1 MLIFIHKMQMKLFFY
16 LVVLCFSALTIQAQK
31 NDTIYMKNGDRIT
44 GELKKF
50 EYGLLNLSTDAMKT
64 VSIEFDKIN
73 TIHSAKYFEIR
84 LNSGQKFFGHLQ
96 KSTVMSTVNII
107 TVTDTIPKRLWDI
120 ILIMPIKRTFF
131 QKIDGS
137 LDLGLSFTKASDVF
151 QYSLN
156 FDLIHRTNFY
166 STRFDLESVLTDDG
180 DKISNNTSLGLDV
193 THYLPNKWF
202 TSILAQGQQNTELN
216 LDYRMQVGYGIGYD
230 IARTNFVRFYALGGL
245 FVNQEHT
252 IDVSET
258 SQNIE
263 ALLKLN
269 FKWFQYRHPKI
280 DVTNRINVYPSIT
293 SFGRVRTEY
302 SLSSKFEIV
311 KDLFLNVQLYDYY
324 DNETSGGKEA
334 KNDWGIITSIGFT
347 F

>member
-1 MLIFIHKMQMKLFFY
+1 MQRNL
-16 LVVLCFSALTIQAQK
+16 LLCFAFICFSILTVRAQK
-31 NDTIYMKNGDRIT
+31 NDTIYLRNGDRIS

-50 EYGLLNLSTDAMKT
+50 EYGLLDLSTDAMKT

-73 TIHSAKYFEIR
+73 TMHSSKFFEIR
-84 LNSGQKFFGHLQ
+84 MKSGEKFFGHLQ
-96 KSTVMSTVNII
+96 KSDVLSTVNVI
-107 TVTDTIPKRLWDI
+107 TVSDTLPKRLWDI
-120 ILIMPIKRTFF
+120 ILIVPIKRTFF

-137 LDLGLSFTKASDVF
+137 FDLGLSYTKASDVF

-156 FDLIHRTNFY
+156 FNLIHRTNFY
-166 STRFDLESVLTDDG
+166 STRFELESVLTDDG
-180 DKISNNTSLGLDV
+180 ENISNNTNLGLDV

-216 LDYRMQVGYGIGYD
+216 LDYRMQVGYGLGYD

-280 DVTNRINVYPSIT
+280 DVTNRINLYPSIT
-293 SFGRVRTEY
+293 SFGRVRMEY
-302 SLSSKFEIV
+302 NLSSKFEIV
-311 KDLFLNVQLYDYY
+311 KDLFLNLQLYDYY
-324 DNETSGGKEA
+324 DNETSEGRVA
-334 KNDWGIITSIGFT
+334 KNDWGVITSIGFT

>member
-1 MLIFIHKMQMKLFFY
+1 MQRNLLFCLAFICL
-16 LVVLCFSALTIQAQK
+16 SILTVRAQK
-31 NDTIYMKNGDRIT
+31 NDTIYLRNGDRIS

-50 EYGLLNLSTDAMKT
+50 EYGLLDLSTDAMKT

-73 TIHSAKYFEIR
+73 TMHSSKFFEIR
-84 LNSGQKFFGHLQ
+84 MKSGEKFFGHLQ
-96 KSTVMSTVNII
+96 KSDVLSTVNII
-107 TVTDTIPKRLWDI
+107 TVSDTLPKRLWDI
-120 ILIMPIKRTFF
+120 ILIVPIKRTFF

-137 LDLGLSFTKASDVF
+137 LDLGLSYTKASEVF

-156 FDLIHRTNFY
+156 FNLTHRTNFY
-166 STRFDLESVLTDDG
+166 STRFELESILTDDG
-180 DKISNNTSLGLDV
+180 AKKTNNSTLGLDV

-202 TSILAQGQQNTELN
+202 TSIIAQGQQNTELN
-216 LDYRMQVGYGIGYD
+216 LDYRLQSGYGVGYD
-230 IARTNFVRFYALGGL
+230 IARTNLIRFYALGGL
-245 FVNQEHT
+245 LVNQEHT
-252 IDVSET
+252 IDLDET

-293 SFGRVRTEY
+293 DFGRVRMEY
-302 SLSSKFEIV
+302 NLSSKFEIV
-311 KDLFLNVQLYDYY
+311 KDLFLNLQLYDYY
-324 DNETSGGKEA
+324 DNETSQGSKA
-334 KNDWGIITSIGFT
+334 NNDWGIITSIGFT